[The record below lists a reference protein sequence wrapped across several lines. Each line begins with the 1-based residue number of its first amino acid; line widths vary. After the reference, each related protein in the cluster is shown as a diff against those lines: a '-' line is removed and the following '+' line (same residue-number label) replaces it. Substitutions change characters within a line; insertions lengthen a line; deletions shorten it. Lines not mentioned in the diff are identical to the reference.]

1 MTGLDMDKSNGYE
14 ACAETFIRARN
25 ARIGPDEVREWARE
39 FAAGAEVLE
48 LACGHGVIS
57 QVLVD
62 QGLQLYAIDASS
74 RLLAAFH
81 QRFPEVQAECVAA
94 EDSNYFG
101 RTFDGVIAWGL
112 MFLLPEET
120 QRMVLAKVAK
130 ALKPG
135 GRFLFTAPYATVTW
149 EDGLTGLESRSL
161 GVEVYESLL
170 RELEFDIE
178 PGRTDAGENYYYFAK
193 KRD

>member
-1 MTGLDMDKSNGYE
+1 MDKSNGYE
-14 ACAETFIRARN
+14 ECAETFIRARN

-39 FAAGAEVLE
+39 FPPGAEVLE

-62 QGLQLYAIDASS
+62 QGLKLFGIDASPT
-74 RLLAAFH
+74 LLGAFRE
-81 QRFPEVQAECVAA
+81 RFPAAEAECAAA
-94 EDSNYFG
+94 EDSSYFG

-112 MFLLPEET
+112 MFLLAEET
-120 QRMVLAKVAK
+120 QRTVLAKVTK

-135 GRFLFTAPYATVTW
+135 GRFLFTAPYAAVTW

-161 GVEVYESLL
+161 GAEAYESLL
-170 RELEFDIE
+170 RELGFNVEL
-178 PGRTDAGENYYYFAK
+178 GRTDQGENYYYFASK
-193 KRD
+193 SG